1 VGPPGTLAAVSALGH
16 QPGLGFGGDV
26 GLVAVAPQRTDRLP
40 VRQPLQGLHTITR
53 SDHPSGHRRM
63 PATLAGD
70 ISKQLRREQVL
81 AVVGKKG
88 IHRPLREQVAAPG
101 RRVQLLIG

>member
-1 VGPPGTLAAVSALGH
+1 
-16 QPGLGFGGDV
+16 
-26 GLVAVAPQRTDRLP
+26 
-40 VRQPLQGLHTITR
+40 
-53 SDHPSGHRRM
+53 M

-70 ISKQLRREQVL
+70 INRQLRREQVL

-101 RRVQLLIG
+101 RRVQLLIGWVAGRGHAAVCPRAASGANARIGPRQIDDNDRTPRSVGS